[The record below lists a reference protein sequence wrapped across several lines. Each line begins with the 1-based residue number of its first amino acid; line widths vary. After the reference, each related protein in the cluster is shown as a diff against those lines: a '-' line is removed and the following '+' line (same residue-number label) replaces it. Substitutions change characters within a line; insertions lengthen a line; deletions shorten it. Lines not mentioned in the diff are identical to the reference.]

1 MIALRAL
8 VAVVVLPV
16 TAVVLLP
23 WLILGQP
30 AVPSGGA
37 WIGLVPLAFGLAL
50 STWCV
55 LLFATRGRGT
65 PAPWDPPRRFVAV
78 GPYRLVRNPMYVGAA
93 SVIAGEA
100 LLFSSWPLAIYLVA
114 IVIVWHLFVIGYE
127 EPTLEREF
135 GDEYRAYR
143 ARVRRWVPRP

>member
-1 MIALRAL
+1 MIRVRAL
-8 VAVVVLPV
+8 VWAIILPG
-16 TAVVLLP
+16 TAAVLLP

-30 AVPSGGA
+30 ALPAGAA
-37 WIGLVPLAFGLAL
+37 WIGLVPLALGLAL
-50 STWCV
+50 SLWCV
-55 LLFATRGRGT
+55 VLFAVRGRGT

-100 LLFSSWPLAIYLVA
+100 LLFRSWPLAIYLVA

-143 ARVRRWVPRP
+143 ARVPRWVPRP